1 VRVVATRI
9 EQDGTML
16 RRMVDTAGRSDGH
29 QWDDLVV
36 CALAIAPP
44 YRPVPG
50 IAVTT
55 SVWMVT

>member
-1 VRVVATRI
+1 
-9 EQDGTML
+9 ML